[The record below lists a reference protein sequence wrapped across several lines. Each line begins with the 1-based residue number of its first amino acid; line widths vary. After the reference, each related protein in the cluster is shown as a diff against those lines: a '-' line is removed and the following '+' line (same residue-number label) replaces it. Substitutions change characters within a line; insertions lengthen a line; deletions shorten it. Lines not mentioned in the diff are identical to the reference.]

1 MRTSTVILIASA
13 LALGGCY
20 SSGQQMSA
28 DDPRTPTQQNSSG
41 RSSSG
46 QGNDPAPAPADKQAV
61 PGPGSEIGNAGS
73 APAMA
78 PGTAAPTEQTPSGKT
93 AP

>member
-1 MRTSTVILIASA
+1 MRTPLAIILATA
-13 LALGGCY
+13 LLALGGCY
-20 SSGQQMSA
+20 SSGEQLGA
-28 DDPRTPTQQNSSG
+28 DDPRTPRQQNSSG

-46 QGNDPAPAPADKQAV
+46 QGNDPAPAPTDAQAA
-61 PGPGSEIGNAGS
+61 PGPGTAVGNAGS

-78 PGTAAPTEQTPSGKT
+78 PGTAAPADQVPA